1 MTVGRSHWICFWDTL
16 QMDGPGFGGRF
27 FAPEVRDPEPR
38 RFSWLSSQEG
48 RKQLRDIHSELR
60 IIGVRATSRPAA
72 ATSSGRGL
80 AHYIRITG

>member
-1 MTVGRSHWICFWDTL
+1 
-16 QMDGPGFGGRF
+16 MDGPGFGGRF